1 MSDVKTSRPFQ
12 ERLLDGFDRS
22 QLRQEVQKVKP
33 RRLQGLRR
41 KYATFAL
48 GASLAFAG
56 LGVPVESAASVP
68 LQVARTGAPAAQ
80 VDHGTGAAAVLQY
93 ADRSRCGLPIDAC
106 WHGAYLATRY
116 SLLASVEYLP

>member
-56 LGVPVESAASVP
+56 LG
-68 LQVARTGAPAAQ
+68 GA
-80 VDHGTGAAAVLQY
+80 G
-93 ADRSRCGLPIDAC
+93 
-106 WHGAYLATRY
+106 
-116 SLLASVEYLP
+116 